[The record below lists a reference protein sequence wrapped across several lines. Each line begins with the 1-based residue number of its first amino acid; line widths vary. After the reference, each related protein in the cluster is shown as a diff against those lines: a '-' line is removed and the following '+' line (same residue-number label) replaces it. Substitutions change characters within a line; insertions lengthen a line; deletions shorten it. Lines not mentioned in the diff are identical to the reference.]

1 MLIVIST
8 QPPQLVASISLSLH
22 LCLYLCCARC
32 MNVYHLD
39 GSLEIVIMPQNVAR
53 LLVDFAVQLSLLRP
67 AQLGP
72 SPASSPRPAYFVLP
86 GVFVIYVT
94 ISVNRA

>member
-8 QPPQLVASISLSLH
+8 RPPLSVAYLTLSFALSFLLTH
-22 LCLYLCCARC
+22 LRCLACCV
-32 MNVYHLD
+32 NVYHLD

-53 LLVDFAVQLSLLRP
+53 LLVDFALQLFLLRLAMVP
-67 AQLGP
+67 LQVVVLC
-72 SPASSPRPAYFVLP
+72 FVLP
-86 GVFVIYVT
+86 WVFVIYVT